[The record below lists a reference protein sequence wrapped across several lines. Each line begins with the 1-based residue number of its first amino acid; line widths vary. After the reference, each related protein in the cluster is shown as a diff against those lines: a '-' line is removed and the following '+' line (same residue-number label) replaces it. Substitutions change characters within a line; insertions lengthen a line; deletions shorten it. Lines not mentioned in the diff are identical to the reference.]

1 MVKRSIRWRLALS
14 FAGLALLVA
23 LALGALLLGISR
35 NYYRQQEQRYLSS
48 NAYTISTLIAT
59 IVRQNPSL
67 EDLQTQLEGLTFLT
81 QTRIRLLDPGHN
93 VVADSGP
100 FFGAVEVLLFGNSI
114 EGDQVVTFQLLD
126 ESTAFRS
133 TTQVYSVALDESMET
148 GVGSSVITQETSPT
162 TQTLIVAASEVGS
175 SSESPNVG
183 VISVAR
189 TLYGFDLGADV
200 VSVGTRSEVIL
211 SQPIW
216 ANGALW
222 GYVELSEGPAYGT
235 LIVNSTLVAWAVA
248 SVVAVLLAAVVGWLM
263 SRSLSAP
270 LVTLTGVTSQ
280 MAAGDLAS
288 RAPAMARSDEV
299 GVLSRSFNQMA
310 DRVEKTVTT
319 LREFVSDAA
328 HELHTPLTALRTNLE
343 LAGDTEAVQRA
354 QAQVT
359 RLETL
364 TEGLL
369 DLSRIEAGEK
379 VFVPVEVAALA
390 REVVELYASQ
400 AEQADIAFTV
410 EIPDTPATVTGD
422 ETQLRRVLVNLLD
435 NALKFTPTGGA
446 VRLTL
451 ADEDNTAVVRVSD
464 TGIGIPQEDVPHL
477 FSRFHRGRN
486 TADYPGSGLGLAIVR
501 AIVER
506 HGGQVQAEN
515 AADGAC
521 FTVHLPMM

>member
-1 MVKRSIRWRLALS
+1 MKHSIRWRLALS
-14 FAGLALLVA
+14 FAGLALLVT
-23 LALGALLLGISR
+23 LAMGALLLNISR

-100 FFGAVEVLLFGNSI
+100 FFGAAEILLYSASK

-126 ESTAFRS
+126 ESTVFGA
-133 TTQVYSVALDESMET
+133 TTQVFSVAFDEQTET
-148 GVGSSVITQETSPT
+148 GVGSSVITQEISPM
-162 TQTLIVAASEVGS
+162 TQTLIVAASDVAP
-175 SSESPNVG
+175 SSESPSMG
-183 VISVAR
+183 IISVAR

-200 VSVGTRSEVIL
+200 SSVGTRSEVIL

-216 ANGALW
+216 ADGALW

-235 LIVNSTLVAWAVA
+235 LIVNYTLVAWAVA

-280 MAAGDLAS
+280 MAAGDLTS
-288 RAPAMARSDEV
+288 RTPATARSDEV
-299 GVLSRSFNQMA
+299 GVLSRVFNQMA
-310 DRVEKTVTT
+310 DRVEETVST
-319 LREFVSDAA
+319 LRRFVSDAA

-359 RLETL
+359 RLEAL

-369 DLSRIEAGEK
+369 DLSRIEAGGRA
-379 VFVPVEVAALA
+379 FAPVDVAALA
-390 REVVELYASQ
+390 REVAELYASQ
-400 AEQADIAFTV
+400 AEQADIAFTLD
-410 EIPDTPATVTGD
+410 IPDTPTAVTGD
-422 ETQLRRVLVNLLD
+422 ESQLRRMLVNLLD
-435 NALKFTPTGGA
+435 NALKFTPADGVVRFNLA
-446 VRLTL
+446 V
-451 ADEDNTAVVRVSD
+451 AEHTAVIQVTD
-464 TGIGIPQEDVPHL
+464 TGIGIPPEDVPHL

-506 HGGQVQAEN
+506 HGGQVQAETT
-515 AADGAC
+515 ADGSC
-521 FTVHLPMM
+521 FTVHLPV